1 MNRKAQYAIEFVV
14 LTTFMFF
21 VFIAIFIVI
30 EQHMASRSEDATD
43 QSAHAVM
50 NTVLAELRVAESV
63 SDGYF
68 RQFTLPTNVN
78 GEDYT
83 IAISTG
89 VGNNTEI
96 VLSYGNSKERIYFLE
111 YYVSNESTI
120 GIGYNNISK
129 NNGKILLVHDS

>member
-21 VFIAIFIVI
+21 VFIAVFIVI

-43 QSAHAVM
+43 QSANAVM
-50 NTVLAELRVAESV
+50 NTVLSELRIAESV

-78 GEDYT
+78 GEDYM
-83 IAISTG
+83 INISTG
-89 VGNNTEI
+89 AGDSSEI
-96 VLSYGNSKERIYFLE
+96 VLKYGNSKEKIYFLE
-111 YYVSNESTI
+111 YYVSNASTI

-129 NNGKILLVHDS
+129 NSGIILIAHDS